1 MTAFAVGLQEG
12 VQDGRRSSQNPLLR
26 NIIRWDESVTFGF
39 YAPSMIDV
47 LLMRL
52 WPARRTAG

>member
-1 MTAFAVGLQEG
+1 MTAFVGLQEG

-26 NIIRWDESVTFGF
+26 NILVAGTSLLRSGF
-39 YAPSMIDV
+39 RRASMIDV